1 MSGAS
6 AEVLNVKAPASDLQF
21 YRTCITAM
29 AVVLVSGFV
38 LNLAMGRSS
47 FAAPLVIHAHAFA
60 AMGFVGVAVIQAW
73 LAAAGQLRLHRTLG
87 LAGIAITLALSVS
100 GILVTLSGV
109 QTGRV
114 PFFFQPQH
122 FLIANPATVL
132 AFLGLLGA
140 AVMLR
145 KRTDWHAR
153 LQIGAFVMLM
163 GPGFGRLLPM
173 PFLTPY
179 AFEAASLVALAVPVI
194 GMVRD
199 RQVHGRAHP
208 AWWVPVIVLVGLLVV
223 SRLAAFSPAGEA
235 VYAAVTQGTAMEG
248 TDGTLFPPP
257 PPLPPLN

>member
-6 AEVLNVKAPASDLQF
+6 AEALNVKAPASDLRF

-29 AVVLVSGFV
+29 AVVIVSGFV
-38 LNLAMGRSS
+38 VQLAMGRSS
-47 FAAPLVIHAHAFA
+47 FAAPFIIHAHAFA
-60 AMGFVGVAVIQAW
+60 AMGFVGLVVTQAW
-73 LAAAGQLRLHRTLG
+73 LAAAGQVKVHRTVGVVAVLV
-87 LAGIAITLALSVS
+87 ALALAVT

-122 FLIANPATVL
+122 FLLANPASVL
-132 AFLGLLGA
+132 AFLGILA
-140 AVMLR
+140 AAIAMR
-145 KRTDWHAR
+145 RRTDWHAR

-173 PFLTPY
+173 PLITPY
-179 AFEAASLVALAVPVI
+179 AFEAAGLVALAVPVI

-208 AWWVPVIVLVGLLVV
+208 AWWVPVIVLVGVLVV
-223 SRLAAFSPAGEA
+223 SRLIAFSPAGEA
-235 VYAAVTQGTAMEG
+235 IYAAVTSGTAM
-248 TDGTLFPPP
+248 DGADGLLFPPP
-257 PPLPPLN
+257 PPLK